1 MGIFDRLRRA
11 LGGDS
16 DKMTESRSGKD
27 AAAPNV
33 SAGVSFDIDRGE
45 MADVDRR
52 AGIIDEHYDD
62 VDTEE
67 ARYIAKRV
75 KSYVEEDLR
84 KSEMR
89 SDIVEE
95 TKLDRDRVVEI
106 TWTERASIQKE
117 KDIRDYP
124 QAAAVIGLQLLGA
137 EDDHPVCAAA
147 QEEIEERGGAVE
159 PDVLQD
165 ILREA
170 AEEHEEGT
178 PNRMDHWSPHPKCK
192 VSLSPVLE

>member
-1 MGIFDRLRRA
+1 MGVFDRLHRA

-16 DKMTESRSGKD
+16 DEASESGSGED
-27 AAAPNV
+27 AAASV

-45 MADVDRR
+45 MSDVDRR
-52 AGIIDEHYDD
+52 AGIIDEHYGD
-62 VDTEE
+62 VDTDE
-67 ARYIAKRV
+67 ARYIAARV
-75 KSYVEEDLR
+75 KELVEKGVR
-84 KSEMR
+84 QSEVR

-95 TKLDRDRVVEI
+95 TGLDRDRAVEI
-106 TWTERASIQKE
+106 TWTERASIEKE
-117 KDIRDYP
+117 KEVRDHP
-124 QAAAVIGLQLLGA
+124 QSSAVTGLQLLGA
-137 EDDHPVCAAA
+137 ENDHPVCATA

-159 PDVLQD
+159 PDLLQD

-178 PNRMDHWSPHPKCK
+178 PDRVDHWSPHPKCK